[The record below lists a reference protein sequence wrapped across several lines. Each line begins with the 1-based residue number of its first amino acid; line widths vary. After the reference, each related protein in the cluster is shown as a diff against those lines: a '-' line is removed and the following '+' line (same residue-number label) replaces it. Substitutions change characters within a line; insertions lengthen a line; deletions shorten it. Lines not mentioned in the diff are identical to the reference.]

1 MENTQDEV
9 VELFEKLSPEAQEVI
24 IALVEALLSKQ

>member
-9 VELFEKLSPEAQEVI
+9 VELFEKLSLEAQEVI

>member
-9 VELFEKLSPEAQEVI
+9 VELFEKLSTEAQEVI